1 MKFNMNRRFALLS
14 LAALL
19 ALGGCSEWTDMESVT
34 IKEPQV
40 EKSEAYMQAI
50 RDYKASEH
58 KVLIGWFDNVALPG
72 DRSQH
77 LTVLPDSIDIVV
89 LQHPELITEALAAE
103 AAEIRTRMGTRTL
116 CSVSFAELEAA
127 FEAQQQTTPAADE
140 SGEEGGDEGSGQEGG
155 DGGDEGGEQP
165 QEPAADAF
173 TLFCNDYVARVMAL
187 CDTWALDGVSVVYD
201 GRSTTQMPDAEKESY
216 LSRQQAFL
224 AAVAAWRTAHP
235 DRMLLFEGTPQ
246 YLADASLLEGCDYII
261 LKMFTQTTVADL
273 DRALRLALTDNVP
286 SDRIVIG
293 VESWPLD
300 AADTKTG
307 RFQTEEGKEGRAV
320 IEVARWMNRYDAGC
334 SKSGLAVNHLQ
345 YDYFNPYRIYQYTRE
360 AIGLMNYAPKTTTEL

>member
-1 MKFNMNRRFALLS
+1 M
-14 LAALL
+14 
-19 ALGGCSEWTDMESVT
+19 
-34 IKEPQV
+34 
-40 EKSEAYMQAI
+40 
-50 RDYKASEH
+50 
-58 KVLIGWFDNVALPG
+58 
-72 DRSQH
+72 
-77 LTVLPDSIDIVV
+77 
-89 LQHPELITEALAAE
+89 
-103 AAEIRTRMGTRTL
+103 
-116 CSVSFAELEAA
+116 
-127 FEAQQQTTPAADE
+127 
-140 SGEEGGDEGSGQEGG
+140 
-155 DGGDEGGEQP
+155 
-165 QEPAADAF
+165 
-173 TLFCNDYVARVMAL
+173 
-187 CDTWALDGVSVVYD
+187 
-201 GRSTTQMPDAEKESY
+201 
-216 LSRQQAFL
+216 
-224 AAVAAWRTAHP
+224 AAWRTAHP

>member
-1 MKFNMNRRFALLS
+1 MKFNMNRGSALLS

-19 ALGGCSEWTDMESVT
+19 ALGGCSEWTDTESVT

-40 EKSEAYMQAI
+40 EKSEAYKQAI

-89 LQHPELITEALAAE
+89 LQHPEAITEATADE
-103 AAEIRTRMGTRTL
+103 ASEIRRELGTRTVY
-116 CSVSFAELEAA
+116 SIGFAELEAA
-127 FEAQQQTTPAADE
+127 FEAQRQAAPAA
-140 SGEEGGDEGSGQEGG
+140 GEEDGEGSGQEGG
-155 DGGDEGGEQP
+155 EEQP
-165 QEPAADAF
+165 EEPAVDAF
-173 TLFCNDYVARVMAL
+173 TLFCNEYMTRAFAF
-187 CDTWALDGVSVVYD
+187 CDRWELDGVNIVYD
-201 GRSTTQMPDAEKESY
+201 GRSTTQMPDAERETC
-216 LSRQQAFL
+216 LARQQAFL
-224 AAVAAWRTAHP
+224 GAVAAWHDANPGRI
-235 DRMLLFEGTPQ
+235 MIFEGTPQ
-246 YLADASLLEGCDYII
+246 YLGDASLLTEFRYIV

-273 DRALRLALTDNVP
+273 DRALAVALTDNVP

-300 AADTKTG
+300 ASDTKTG

-320 IEVARWMNRYDAGC
+320 VEVARWMNVFDANC
-334 SKSGLAVNHLQ
+334 TKAGLAVNHLQ